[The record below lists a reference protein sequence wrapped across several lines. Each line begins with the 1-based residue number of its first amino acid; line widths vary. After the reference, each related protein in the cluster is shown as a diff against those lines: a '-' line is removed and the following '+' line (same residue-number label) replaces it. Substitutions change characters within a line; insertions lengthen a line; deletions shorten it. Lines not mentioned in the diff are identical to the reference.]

1 VPTLKEQGLE
11 LPLTTNWR
19 GIFGAPGISAP
30 QVAYW
35 EDAFAKME
43 ASEDW
48 KQSLEKMKLTG
59 AFLRGRDFT
68 RFLEA
73 EYQVS
78 RSVLTDLG
86 YAKLKP

>member
-1 VPTLKEQGLE
+1 M
-11 LPLTTNWR
+11 
-19 GIFGAPGISAP
+19 
-30 QVAYW
+30 VATD
-35 EDAFAKME
+35 E
-43 ASEDW
+43 W
-48 KQSLEKMKLTG
+48 KQAVEKMKLTG
-59 AFLRGRDFT
+59 AFLRGHDFA